1 MAMNVL
7 YSALVLLSTMSY
19 NMAYPFGQFGLAALA
34 GPSPSLLPSLLAL
47 ACACRAGG
55 GSREGPKAVPAL
67 LSDC

>member
-1 MAMNVL
+1 MNVL
-7 YSALVLLSTMSY
+7 HPVLVLLSTMSY
-19 NMAYPFGQFGLAALA
+19 NMAYPFGQFGSAALA

-55 GSREGPKAVPAL
+55 GWREGLKAVPAP